1 MCRRVTTPYRLPPV
15 LGALVKFT
23 MHRLTIPLCLYR
35 NRYIVNLKSIQ
46 RTREVHTM
54 KNIENYLVN
63 KTTAAFLA
71 LMAMSNTAFAS
82 GLESWT
88 IGKKLTELGEFI
100 ISEIALP
107 LGVLVIIGLGIT
119 IMKGNSGQFTGYAV
133 KAVAGLTVI
142 VAAASIA
149 AWIIGK

>member
-1 MCRRVTTPYRLPPV
+1 MLNGY
-15 LGALVKFT
+15 VKYSICFWF
-23 MHRLTIPLCLYR
+23 RKLD
-35 NRYIVNLKSIQ
+35 NR
-46 RTREVHTM
+46 
-54 KNIENYLVN
+54 
-63 KTTAAFLA
+63 
-71 LMAMSNTAFAS
+71 
-82 GLESWT
+82 
-88 IGKKLTELGEFI
+88 KKLTELGEFI

>member
-1 MCRRVTTPYRLPPV
+1 MRRRVTTPYRQPPV
-15 LGALVKFT
+15 LRALVKFT
-23 MHRLTIPLCLYR
+23 MHRLAIPLCLYR
-35 NRYIVNLKSIQ
+35 NRYIVNLESIQ

-71 LMAMSNTAFAS
+71 LMTMSNTAFAS

-88 IGKKLTELGEFI
+88 IGKRLTELGEYI

-149 AWIIGK
+149 AWILGK

>member
-1 MCRRVTTPYRLPPV
+1 
-15 LGALVKFT
+15 
-23 MHRLTIPLCLYR
+23 
-35 NRYIVNLKSIQ
+35 
-46 RTREVHTM
+46 M
-54 KNIENYLVN
+54 KNIKNYIVN

-71 LMAMSNTAFAS
+71 LMAISNTAFAS

-88 IGKKLTELGEFI
+88 IGKKLTELGEYI

-149 AWIIGK
+149 AWILGK